1 MKLFLLNKKMILNS
15 FAYNDYFMCSHK
27 KIYII
32 LSIKKTF
39 PYKKIQE
46 SNMFIISI
54 SKSISK
60 SINNS
65 DNMNKFIE
73 HNLYVF

>member
-1 MKLFLLNKKMILNS
+1 M
-15 FAYNDYFMCSHK
+15 
-27 KIYII
+27 YII
-32 LSIKKTF
+32 LSIKTTF
-39 PYKKIQE
+39 PYKKIRE